1 MQSEKFWAKNHA
13 QKLFEQALQ
22 LELEGKTSEAIVA
35 YQNSLA
41 RWPNNSQAQYNL
53 GVALATSGL
62 IDQAVRA
69 WTRAIWLD
77 PALKYELVR
86 AFDLDD
92 DAREELLGCLTY
104 DNMAKAA

>member
-1 MQSEKFWAKNHA
+1 MQSEKFWAKNQA

-22 LELEGKTSEAIVA
+22 LELEGKTGEAVAA
-35 YQNSLA
+35 YQRSLA
-41 RWPNNSQAQYNL
+41 CWPNNSQAQYNL
-53 GVALATSGL
+53 GVALATDGL

-92 DAREELLGCLTY
+92 DAREELLACLTY
-104 DNMAKAA
+104 ENMAKAA